1 MHWLRAFFSV
11 YGRRG
16 HSVQFL
22 VHTALS
28 SIPSPIHVCR
38 AFSALIHLHLTQKN
52 VAKARAKGA
61 YGEEVTLSF
70 QSLIQYYTVSP
81 GLVYTLHASPG
92 KIRKWKQTDTLAP
105 QSNRTT
111 QKNLIINV
119 KKFNFLFNFKNIS
132 KQKKSEM
139 VNRRK

>member
-1 MHWLRAFFSV
+1 MHWLRAIFSV
-11 YGRRG
+11 YGRRE

-81 GLVYTLHASPG
+81 GLVYTPRISG
-92 KIRKWKQTDTLAP
+92 EDSKMET
-105 QSNRTT
+105 NRHLST
-111 QKNLIINV
+111 
-119 KKFNFLFNFKNIS
+119 S
-132 KQKKSEM
+132 KQSDHTKKSD
-139 VNRRK
+139 NKC